1 VKKPV
6 IDAPVPAK
14 FEPLLSP
21 RRYKGAYGGRGGAK
35 SHFFA
40 EEMVLRCYER
50 ATRAACVREIQ
61 KDLKESVRQL
71 ICDKIA
77 KFKLGNYFQILEG
90 EIRGANG
97 SLIIFKGMQT
107 YNAESIKSL
116 EGYDIVWVE
125 EAQSLSA
132 TSLRVLRPTI
142 RKEGSELWFSWN
154 PRHDTDPVDAFFRGA
169 GKPAAAE
176 AIAVEVNWPDN
187 PWFPEVLKREKD
199 HDTATDPEMAL
210 HVWGGG
216 YLLVSEGA
224 YFAKLIAQAEREG
237 RIGHFSHNPSRSV
250 VTAWDIGVD
259 DYTAI
264 WFVQDDGLMAT
275 VIDYYEAS
283 GDGPQQIVPEIM
295 PELDDPELLPE
306 RLARLERAAP
316 FRYEKHQLPHD
327 VKVREWGG
335 GAKSRVQ
342 TLMELKLHPIKVG
355 VPSKDADKVAAIR
368 ALLPFV
374 RFNNTRRVM
383 LGVARLRRY
392 SRRWNEAMQTYGDAL
407 HDINSHGAS
416 AFAEFA
422 FNCSIVPEIPV
433 ENPPAPIAIR
443 GYSDMTYNDLH
454 ELDDE
459 PRRWDRI

>member
-1 VKKPV
+1 MRETAL
-6 IDAPVPAK
+6 DAPVPVK
-14 FEPLLSP
+14 FVPLLSP
-21 RRYKGAYGGRGGAK
+21 MRYKGAFGGRGGAK

-40 EEMVLRCYER
+40 EEMVLRCFER
-50 ATRAACVREIQ
+50 PTRGACVREVQ

-71 ICDKIA
+71 IVDKIS
-77 KFKLGNYFQILEG
+77 KFKLNAHFTILEN

-125 EAQSLSA
+125 EAQTLSA

-142 RKEGSELWFSWN
+142 RKENSELWFSWN
-154 PRHDTDPVDAFFRGA
+154 PRHDTDPVDKFFRETP
-169 GKPAAAE
+169 PADAVS
-176 AIAVEVNWPDN
+176 VEVNWWDN
-187 PWFPEVLKREKD
+187 PWFPDVLKREKD
-199 HDTATDPEMAL
+199 HDTRVDPEMAE
-210 HVWGGG
+210 HVWSGG

-224 YFAKLIAQAEREG
+224 YFAKLVAAAEREG
-237 RIGHFSHNPSRSV
+237 RIGHFPYKPSLRL

-259 DYTAI
+259 DYTSI
-264 WFVQDDGLMAT
+264 WFVQDDGLAAT
-275 VIDYYEAS
+275 VVDYYEAS
-283 GDGPQQIVPEIM
+283 GDGAPQIVAASM
-295 PELDDPELLPE
+295 PELANVGDCPAEALAALDRREPFKYE
-306 RLARLERAAP
+306 RH
-316 FRYEKHQLPHD
+316 YLPHD

-342 TLMELKLHPIKVG
+342 TLLELNVHPIAVG

-416 AFAEFA
+416 AFAEYA
-422 FNCSIVPEIPV
+422 FNCRIVPALDET
-433 ENPPAPIAIR
+433 EPPRPIGKTLSEMSYDELLDTEDAPTR
-443 GYSDMTYNDLH
+443 
-454 ELDDE
+454 
-459 PRRWDRI
+459 PDRV